1 MTDCDLILVDTNV
14 ILDVLEDDPRWAA
27 WSADRMS
34 QVVGR
39 MAINPL
45 IYTELGYEAGEIE
58 DVERILVTLGLIYQE
73 MPREALFLASKAYR
87 SYRLRGG
94 IKTAPLAD
102 FFIGA
107 HAAVLGIPILTR
119 DVSRYQTYFPDVE
132 LIAP

>member
-27 WSADRMS
+27 WSADQMS
-34 QVVGR
+34 RVVGR

-58 DVERILVTLGLIYQE
+58 DVERILVTLGLIYLE

-87 SYRLRGG
+87 TYRLRGG
-94 IKTAPLAD
+94 IKTAPPAD

-119 DVSRYQTYFPDVE
+119 DVSRYQSYFPDVE

>member
-1 MTDCDLILVDTNV
+1 MTDSDFILIDTNV
-14 ILDVLEDDPRWAA
+14 ILDVLEDDPQWAS

-34 QVVGR
+34 QLVGR

-45 IYTELGYEAGEIE
+45 ICAELSHEADEIE

-73 MPREALFLASKAYR
+73 IPREALFLASKAYR
-87 SYRLRGG
+87 TYRLRGG
-94 IKTAPLAD
+94 TRTAPLAD

-107 HAAVLGIPILTR
+107 HAAVFGIPILTR
-119 DVSRYQTYFPDVE
+119 DVGRYQTCFPDVE